1 MPKTQEMAFAQ
12 FKVSKFPGGKVD
24 GSSAPP
30 IKNDYVLASVSTITT
45 GQNYRSRSHSRGHPP
60 KTKLFEFAPLNVSIC
75 KNVTVGV
82 LSHILSIL
90 IGCLASKYETFTS

>member
-1 MPKTQEMAFAQ
+1 M
-12 FKVSKFPGGKVD
+12 D

-30 IKNDYVLASVSTITT
+30 IKYDYVLASVSTITS

-60 KTKLFEFAPLNVSIC
+60 PPKKKLFEFAPLNVSIC

>member
-1 MPKTQEMAFAQ
+1 MPKAQEMAFAQ
-12 FKVSKFPGGKVD
+12 FKVSKFPGGKVG

-30 IKNDYVLASVSTITT
+30 IKYDYVLASVSTITS
-45 GQNYRSRSHSRGHPP
+45 GQNYRSRSHSRGHTP
-60 KTKLFEFAPLNVSIC
+60 KKLFEFAPLNVSIC